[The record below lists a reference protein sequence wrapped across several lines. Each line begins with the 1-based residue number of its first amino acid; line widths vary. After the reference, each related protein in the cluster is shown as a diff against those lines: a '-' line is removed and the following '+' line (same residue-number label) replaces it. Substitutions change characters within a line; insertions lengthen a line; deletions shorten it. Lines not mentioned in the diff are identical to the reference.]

1 MISIIITSYQYSKI
15 FEKCI
20 LEYLKLDKKKF
31 EIILITESQEKKFY
45 NLVNYLKDYVD
56 IKIIQTVERK
66 PGIKRHLAV
75 KKYKCD
81 YLYFID
87 DDAFPSKES
96 FELAIKLFMQ
106 DKIDVFGGPSRLPI
120 DSTFFEKAVHLSNS
134 LVILSGN
141 YLLFN
146 KANDQLVNELPS
158 VNFFI
163 KKEIYNK
170 TKGFNNGYWPG
181 EDTYLCNEIL
191 NKNYK
196 IHYFGKL
203 HVFHYSRSNI
213 KKFIKQIFNYSKT
226 RGYFFKLGLDNSKN
240 IKFFIPSIFCLYLII
255 IFLNLFNNFTDKYI
269 YLPLILYLI
278 VFIFNFIKLK
288 NFSFLLRISGLILN
302 FITHI
307 IYGLGFIYGIKIKK
321 YDTDLGR

>member
-20 LEYLKLDKKKF
+20 MEYLKLDKKKF
-31 EIILITESQEKKFY
+31 EIILITESKDKKFFD
-45 NLVNYLKDYVD
+45 LVNYLKDYID
-56 IKIIQTVERK
+56 IKIIQTLEKK
-66 PGIKRHLAV
+66 PGVKRHLASI
-75 KKYKCD
+75 KSKYE

-87 DDAFPSKES
+87 DDAFPSNES
-96 FELAIKLFMQ
+96 FKLAIKILTQ

-134 LVILSGN
+134 LIILSGN

-146 KANDQLVNELPS
+146 KSNDQIVNELPS

-163 KKEIYNK
+163 KKETYNK

-191 NKNYK
+191 IKNYN

-203 HVFHYSRSNI
+203 YVYHYSRSNI
-213 KKFIKQIFNYSKT
+213 KKFIRQIFNYSKT
-226 RGYFFKLGLDNSKN
+226 RGHFFKLGLKNSKN
-240 IKFFIPSIFCLYLII
+240 IKFFLPSIFCLYLII
-255 IFLNLFNNFTDKYI
+255 ISLNQLNNFSSKYI
-269 YLPLILYLI
+269 CLPLVLYFIIL
-278 VFIFNFIKLK
+278 IFNFIKLN
-288 NFSFLLRISGLILN
+288 NFSVLLRISGLILN
-302 FITHI
+302 FITHVV
-307 IYGLGFIYGIKIKK
+307 YGIGFIYGIKIKK
-321 YDTDLGR
+321 YNTDLGR